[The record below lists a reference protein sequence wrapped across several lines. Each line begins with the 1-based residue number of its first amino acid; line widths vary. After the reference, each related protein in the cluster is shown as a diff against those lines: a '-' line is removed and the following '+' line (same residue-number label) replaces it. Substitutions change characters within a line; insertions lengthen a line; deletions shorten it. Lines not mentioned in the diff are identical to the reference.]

1 MPKEIFL
8 DSVMLKIYE
17 DTGSFPYNAEDVAC
31 DSIRWIENYVRPGH
45 DYDHLDFDNV
55 WNSSSILDH
64 PYGRQKAMLDLKL
77 IPSFNGIK
85 EHPSDDKIIKSLSI
99 TENQYKEK
107 VNNLYKQNNKL

>member
-1 MPKEIFL
+1 
-8 DSVMLKIYE
+8 
-17 DTGSFPYNAEDVAC
+17 
-31 DSIRWIENYVRPGH
+31 
-45 DYDHLDFDNV
+45 
-55 WNSSSILDH
+55 
-64 PYGRQKAMLDLKL
+64 MLDLKL